1 MRRRLLAST
10 LTIVVAI
17 LVLFGVPLGIVLD
30 RAVHADAQS
39 RIESEATRVA
49 RELGRAATSKPSPDA
64 LDRLVPA
71 GDRVMVKYNSGEVIE
86 NRGGIGDAMAATA
99 PGPDNSV
106 VRVASPADTVDARVQ
121 RALLALVLL
130 GIAALSAAVGLALI
144 QSKRLSDPLA
154 RLARSATRLGD
165 GDFSLATPRSG
176 VPEIDAIASSLD
188 RSAQRVEELLRAER
202 GFSEHASHQ
211 LRTALTGLQLRLEEL
226 ASSDDPAVRE
236 EAEAA
241 LVQSARLLSTIEEL
255 LALARTGRAGNV
267 LRFDLGDLVRQH
279 VDDVE
284 PMLVRAGRRAV
295 VDAPVP
301 VEVVATLGAVGQA
314 LDILLSNAVRHGAG
328 CVTATVAADERR
340 ARVEIA
346 DEGPGLRQ
354 LDGQVF
360 VERSDNSGHGIGLAL
375 ARTLVTTE
383 GGTISLVRAAPPV
396 FRIELPLA

>member
-1 MRRRLLAST
+1 VRRRLLAST

-49 RELGRAATSKPSPDA
+49 RELSRATSKPSPDA

-202 GFSEHASHQ
+202 SFSEHASHQ

-295 VDAPVP
+295 VDAPAP

-346 DEGPGLRQ
+346 DEGPGLRE

-383 GGTISLVRAAPPV
+383 GGTITLVRAAPPV

>member
-1 MRRRLLAST
+1 
-10 LTIVVAI
+10 
-17 LVLFGVPLGIVLD
+17 
-30 RAVHADAQS
+30 
-39 RIESEATRVA
+39 
-49 RELGRAATSKPSPDA
+49 
-64 LDRLVPA
+64 
-71 GDRVMVKYNSGEVIE
+71 MVKYNSGEVIE

-144 QSKRLSDPLA
+144 QSKRFSDPLA

-202 GFSEHASHQ
+202 SFSEHASHQ

-295 VDAPVP
+295 VDAPAP

-340 ARVEIA
+340 AHVEIA

-383 GGTISLVRAAPPV
+383 GGTITLLRAAPPV